1 MRDPLTEAWSAEL
14 AAADDLRTNGDLG
27 GAFRHLERAHILGQR
42 RTLLHVRAHW
52 EMLELACMRRDPRE
66 VLGQLPR
73 LLAALLMSRIWVP
86 AGNTGGS
93 NVSAFRRMAIPDD
106 LARILKQD

>member
-1 MRDPLTEAWSAEL
+1 MRDPLTNAWGEEL
-14 AAADDLRTNGDLG
+14 AAADRLRTHGDPA

-52 EMLELACMRRDPRE
+52 EMFKLGCVRRDPRE

-93 NVSAFRRMAIPDD
+93 NVSAFRRMPIPDD
-106 LARILKQD
+106 LARILKQE